1 MFLLVNCSSDGD
13 TYQIFQSVE
22 EAKEV
27 FEKECDNM
35 FSERVVLLEPNDQ
48 CKRFG
53 FGSQGDIFGAKVVCE
68 FENEMA
74 D

>member
-35 FSERVVLLEPNDQ
+35 FSERVVLLEPNSEG
-48 CKRFG
+48 RGFG
-53 FGSQGDIFGAKVVCE
+53 FGSQGDVFGAEVIL
-68 FENEMA
+68 
-74 D
+74 DSGDL